1 MKEPLRSL
9 LFVLRERRIRNY
21 GCFNSLKD
29 NALVLSLT
37 QSRQL
42 TFYAVIYTP
51 KDFKTL
57 LVKLDDN
64 ILTNITSPSFD
75 FRQIDYLNISKDI
88 KESIKNPKDKILS
101 YIIDDVSSLP
111 E

>member
-1 MKEPLRSL
+1 MIFRNDRYRVIMARTRNFKFLRIFF
-9 LFVLRERRIRNY
+9 LF
-21 GCFNSLKD
+21 FF
-29 NALVLSLT
+29 LSGKLGG
-37 QSRQL
+37 
-42 TFYAVIYTP
+42 IYFP